1 MLAASPHCWAG
12 LASSSRLATQPA
24 PLLLC
29 PALLH
34 AQDSLK
40 YLLPSACAVALWSW
54 RNQRKLEKL
63 DERIN
68 RQSEL
73 IEQLDSV
80 LENPPLSEAEQ
91 LAKSEALLAKL
102 QETRK
107 P

>member
-1 MLAASPHCWAG
+1 MNTLTLIVLTAVVLAAC
-12 LASSSRLATQPA
+12 
-24 PLLLC
+24 
-29 PALLH
+29 AL
-34 AQDSLK
+34 
-40 YLLPSACAVALWSW
+40 ALWSW
-54 RNQRKLEKL
+54 HNQRKLEKL
-63 DERIN
+63 DERIT

-91 LAKSEALLAKL
+91 RQKSADLLAKL

>member
-1 MLAASPHCWAG
+1 MNTVTIIVLAAVV
-12 LASSSRLATQPA
+12 L
-24 PLLLC
+24 
-29 PALLH
+29 
-34 AQDSLK
+34 
-40 YLLPSACAVALWSW
+40 ALWSW
-54 RNQRKLEKL
+54 HNQRKLEKL

-80 LENPPLSEAEQ
+80 LENPQLSEAEQ

>member
-1 MLAASPHCWAG
+1 MNTLTLIVLTAVVLAAC
-12 LASSSRLATQPA
+12 
-24 PLLLC
+24 
-29 PALLH
+29 AL
-34 AQDSLK
+34 
-40 YLLPSACAVALWSW
+40 ALWSW
-54 RNQRKLEKL
+54 RNQLKLEKL

-91 LAKSEALLAKL
+91 RQKSEALLAKL
-102 QETRK
+102 QESQK

>member
-1 MLAASPHCWAG
+1 MNTLTIIVLTAVVLAAC
-12 LASSSRLATQPA
+12 
-24 PLLLC
+24 
-29 PALLH
+29 
-34 AQDSLK
+34 SL
-40 YLLPSACAVALWSW
+40 ALWSW
-54 RNQRKLEKL
+54 YNQRKLEKL

-73 IEQLDSV
+73 IAQLDSV
-80 LENPPLSEAEQ
+80 LENPQLSEAEQ

>member
-1 MLAASPHCWAG
+1 MNTLTIIVLAAVV
-12 LASSSRLATQPA
+12 LA
-24 PLLLC
+24 
-29 PALLH
+29 
-34 AQDSLK
+34 
-40 YLLPSACAVALWSW
+40 ACALALWSW

-63 DERIN
+63 DERIR

-80 LENPPLSEAEQ
+80 LENPQLSETEQ
-91 LAKSEALLAKL
+91 REKTEALLAKL

>member
-1 MLAASPHCWAG
+1 MNTLTMIVLAAVV
-12 LASSSRLATQPA
+12 LAS
-24 PLLLC
+24 C
-29 PALLH
+29 AL
-34 AQDSLK
+34 
-40 YLLPSACAVALWSW
+40 ALWSW
-54 RNQRKLEKL
+54 HNQRKLEKL

-80 LENPPLSEAEQ
+80 LDNPQLSEAEQ
-91 LAKSEALLAKL
+91 LEKSEALLAKL